1 MDDDEPGRK
10 QELQLSGPSEL
21 DALQFAQAKGT
32 AFVLF

>member
-10 QELQLSGPSEL
+10 QELQLSGEL

-32 AFVLF
+32 AVVLF